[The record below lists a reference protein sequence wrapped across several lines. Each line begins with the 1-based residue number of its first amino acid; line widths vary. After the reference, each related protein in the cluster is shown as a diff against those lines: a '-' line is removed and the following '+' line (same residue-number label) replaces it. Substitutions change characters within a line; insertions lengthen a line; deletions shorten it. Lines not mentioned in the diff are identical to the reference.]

1 MTPPTEIFVDALLH
15 RLWPPY
21 AEVTL
26 AAMLSLDPH
35 AYQAHAPWAAV
46 GALLASALVYWLGA
60 RLRRLP
66 AQVSDAS
73 QQARIEKMRLA
84 AVAWLPWLLF
94 LGPTPVGGVLVLA
107 AGFFEVKPLFAALML
122 VAGEVAWRASPLL

>member
-1 MTPPTEIFVDALLH
+1 MTPATEIFVDALLH
-15 RLWPPY
+15 RLWPPH

-26 AAMLSLDPH
+26 RAMQSLDLR
-35 AYQAHAPWAAV
+35 AYQAHALWAAV
-46 GALLASALVYWLGA
+46 GALLASALVYWMGT

-66 AQVSDAS
+66 RHLSDAS
-73 QQARIEKMRLA
+73 QQARIEKIRLA
-84 AVAWLPWLLF
+84 ATAWLPWLLF

-107 AGFFEVKPLFAALML
+107 AGFFEIKPLFAALML